1 MNDRMDLP
9 KACAWNWPPTALFFG
24 LRRSAAPPVGG
35 SEDPR
40 TQRTALVPA
49 RRCSG
54 GSLSLLALIAL
65 ATLALAAP
73 AALPGQDEAAAEA
86 EGRDGSAP
94 ETVFYETAT
103 VRARALDGATAS
115 VQVVEAR
122 DLEGLAVRD
131 AAEALRLVPGAW
143 VLGNDSSAAL
153 AGVSLRGGDANFSL
167 VLIDGVPM
175 ADSTDQYGGAFPLG
189 SVGAAEIERL
199 EVVRGPLSSFYG
211 SSSLAGAVQLITAAP
226 RDEAPFLGWSAH
238 AGDHDHL
245 SGRLSWGRA
254 GESSHGSINAAVRE
268 ERGRVGEDALEQQT
282 LSARW
287 GRNLGE
293 ASALRL
299 SGRFS
304 DWRADDY
311 PDGSGGPIFGSGDLR
326 ESDHGDL
333 GLAATVDLGAG
344 KAWRHTLRSTLYE
357 HALDRDSPPI
367 VPVVPP
373 ISESTDFNDLR
384 VAWTGAFAP
393 AGGAP
398 YEIGLGVE
406 GLAEEGRNRSLLLL
420 PPYFGGPLA
429 GDYLIERE
437 RAGAF
442 AEWRWGRGGF
452 VAEIGARADF
462 FEGEGEEFSPRVGLR
477 YAPGGASWSVRASAG
492 EAFKLPSLYA
502 LATPRAIGGNPD
514 LQAET
519 SAGADLGVE
528 FRARVGA
535 ERGGSLRGGVTL
547 FSNRFENLIDF
558 DFDTFQIVNRSK
570 VDAEGL
576 EAFLVWNPSARVEV
590 DVRATSQDTE
600 DLATGRPLRR
610 RPDLYGGI
618 GVRVDVS
625 ESVRLGFEARHT
637 GSYLDEQIP
646 APFRTSVAGR
656 DLVGLSLAWQAAER
670 WRVSLRADNAF
681 DESYETQVG
690 FPGPERSVRIGVR
703 YGQ

>member
-1 MNDRMDLP
+1 MMP
-9 KACAWNWPPTALFFG
+9 
-24 LRRSAAPPVGG
+24 
-35 SEDPR
+35 
-40 TQRTALVPA
+40 
-49 RRCSG
+49 
-54 GSLSLLALIAL
+54 
-65 ATLALAAP
+65 AAP
-73 AALPGQDEAAAEA
+73 ALVAQDEAADAA
-86 EGRDGSAP
+86 GAGDQDGSAP

-103 VRARALDGATAS
+103 VRARALEGATAS
-115 VQVVEAR
+115 VQVVDADELR
-122 DLEGLAVRD
+122 HLAVRD

-143 VLGNDSSAAL
+143 VLGNDSSASL

-189 SVGAAEIERL
+189 SVGGAEIERL

-226 RDEAPFLGWSAH
+226 RDEAPFLGWSAQ
-238 AGDHDHL
+238 AGGHDHL
-245 SGRLSWGRA
+245 SSRLSWGRA

-268 ERGRVGEDALEQQT
+268 EQGRVGEDALEQQT

-293 ASALRL
+293 ASALTL

-304 DWRADDY
+304 DWQADDY
-311 PDGSGGPIFGSGDLR
+311 SDGSGGPVFGSGDLR
-326 ESDHGDL
+326 ESDHSDV

-344 KAWRHTLRSTLYE
+344 EAWSHTLRSTFYE
-357 HALDRDSPPI
+357 HTLDRTSPPI
-367 VPVVPP
+367 VPLVPP
-373 ISESTDFNDLR
+373 ITESTEFNDLR
-384 VAWTGAFAP
+384 VAWTAAFAP

-398 YEIGLGVE
+398 YDVSLGVE
-406 GLAEEGRNRSLLLL
+406 GLSEEGRNQSLLLL

-437 RAGAF
+437 RVGAF
-442 AEWRWGRGGF
+442 AEWRWSRGGF
-452 VAEIGARADF
+452 VAELGARADF
-462 FEGEGEEFSPRVGLR
+462 FDGEGEEVSPRVGLR
-477 YAPGGASWSVRASAG
+477 YTPEGAAWSVRASAG

-502 LATPRAIGGNPD
+502 LATPRAIGGNPN
-514 LQAET
+514 LEPET
-519 SAGADLGVE
+519 SAGVDVGIE
-528 FRARVGA
+528 FRASDVSV
-535 ERGGSLRGGVTL
+535 RGGLTL

-570 VDAEGL
+570 VDAEGV
-576 EAFLVWNPSARVEV
+576 EAFLVWNPSARVGV
-590 DVRATSQDTE
+590 DVRLTSQDTE
-600 DLATGRPLRR
+600 DLATGRKLRR
-610 RPDLYGGI
+610 RPDLYGGV
-618 GVRVDVS
+618 GLRVDLS
-625 ESVRLGFEARHT
+625 ESIRLGLEARHT

-670 WRVSLRADNAF
+670 WRISLRADNAF

-703 YGQ
+703 YGH

>member
-1 MNDRMDLP
+1 ML
-9 KACAWNWPPTALFFG
+9 
-24 LRRSAAPPVGG
+24 
-35 SEDPR
+35 
-40 TQRTALVPA
+40 
-49 RRCSG
+49 
-54 GSLSLLALIAL
+54 
-65 ATLALAAP
+65 AP
-73 AALPGQDEAAAEA
+73 AALSAQDDAAAPP
-86 EGRDGSAP
+86 EGADQDSAAA

-103 VRARALDGATAS
+103 VRARSLEGATAS
-115 VQVVEAR
+115 VQVVEAD
-122 DLEGLAVRD
+122 DLEHLAARD
-131 AAEALRLVPGAW
+131 AADALRLVPGAW
-143 VLGNDSSAAL
+143 VLGNDASAAL

-245 SGRLSWGRA
+245 SSRLSWGRA

-282 LSARW
+282 LGARW

-299 SGRFS
+299 SARFS
-304 DWRADDY
+304 DWQADDY
-311 PDGSGGPIFGSGDLR
+311 PDGSGGPVFGSGDLR
-326 ESDHGDL
+326 ESDHRDL

-344 KAWRHTLRSTLYE
+344 DAWRHTLRSTFYE
-357 HALDRDSPPI
+357 HALDRTSPPI

-373 ISESTDFNDLR
+373 INESTEFDDLR

-398 YEIGLGVE
+398 YDISLGVE

-442 AEWRWGRGGF
+442 AEWRWNRGGF
-452 VAEIGARADF
+452 VAELGARADF
-462 FEGEGEEFSPRVGLR
+462 FEGEGEEVSPRVGLR
-477 YAPGGASWSVRASAG
+477 YTPEGGAWSVRASAG

-502 LATPRAIGGNPD
+502 LATPRAIGGNPN

-528 FRARVGA
+528 FRAAGGSA
-535 ERGGSLRGGVTL
+535 RGGLTL

-576 EAFLVWNPSARVEV
+576 EAFLVWNPSARVGV
-590 DVRATSQDTE
+590 DVRLTSQDTE
-600 DLATGRPLRR
+600 DLATGRTLRR
-610 RPDLYGGI
+610 RPDLYGGM
-618 GVRVDVS
+618 GLRVDLS
-625 ESVRLGFEARHT
+625 ESLRLGVEARHA
-637 GSYLDEQIP
+637 GGYLDEQIP
-646 APFRTSVAGR
+646 APFRTSVAAR
-656 DLVGLSLAWQAAER
+656 DLVGLSLAWQAADR
-670 WRVSLRADNAF
+670 WRISLRADNAF

-690 FPGPERSVRIGVR
+690 FPGPGRSVRIGIR

>member
-1 MNDRMDLP
+1 MIQTGWP
-9 KACAWNWPPTALFFG
+9 KAF
-24 LRRSAAPPVGG
+24 
-35 SEDPR
+35 R
-40 TQRTALVPA
+40 TITLAALVVQA
-49 RRCSG
+49 AS
-54 GSLSLLALIAL
+54 ALVA
-65 ATLALAAP
+65 
-73 AALPGQDEAAAEA
+73 QDEGAEPAEA
-86 EGRDGSAP
+86 GDQDGSAP
-94 ETVFYETAT
+94 EAVFYETAT
-103 VRARALDGATAS
+103 VRARALDAATAS
-115 VQVVEAR
+115 VQVIEADELR
-122 DLEGLAVRD
+122 HLAVRD
-131 AAEALRLVPGAW
+131 AAEALRQVPGAW

-245 SGRLSWGRA
+245 SSRLSWGRA

-268 ERGRVGEDALEQQT
+268 EQGRVGEDALEQQT

-304 DWRADDY
+304 DWKTDDY
-311 PDGSGGPIFGSGDLR
+311 SDGSGGPVFGSGELR

-333 GLAATVDLGAG
+333 GLAATVDFGAG
-344 KAWRHTLRSTLYE
+344 EAWSHTLRSTFYE
-357 HALDRDSPPI
+357 HTLDRISPPI
-367 VPVVPP
+367 IPLVPP
-373 ISESTDFNDLR
+373 ITESTEFNDLR

-393 AGGAP
+393 AGGAS
-398 YEIGLGVE
+398 YDVSLGVE
-406 GLAEEGRNRSLLLL
+406 GLVEEGRNQSLLLL

-442 AEWRWGRGGF
+442 AEWRWSRGGF
-452 VAEIGARADF
+452 VAELGARADF
-462 FEGEGEEFSPRVGLR
+462 FEGEGEEVSPRLGLR
-477 YAPGGASWSVRASAG
+477 YTPEGGAWSVRASAG

-514 LQAET
+514 LEAET
-519 SAGADLGVE
+519 SAGADVGIE
-528 FRARVGA
+528 FRASDASV
-535 ERGGSLRGGVTL
+535 RGGLTL

-570 VDAEGL
+570 VDAEGV
-576 EAFLVWNPSARVEV
+576 EAFLVWNPSARVGV
-590 DVRATSQDTE
+590 DIRLTSQDTE
-600 DLATGRPLRR
+600 DLATGRTLRR

-618 GVRVDVS
+618 GLRVDLS
-625 ESVRLGFEARHT
+625 ESIRVGLDARHT

-656 DLVGLSLAWQAAER
+656 DLVGLSLAWQAADR
-670 WRVSLRADNAF
+670 WRISLRADNAF
-681 DESYETQVG
+681 DEAYETQVG
-690 FPGPERSVRIGVR
+690 FPGPERSVRIGIR

>member
-1 MNDRMDLP
+1 MMTRSCSSSAPGGPNP
-9 KACAWNWPPTALFFG
+9 
-24 LRRSAAPPVGG
+24 RRAIAAA
-35 SEDPR
+35 
-40 TQRTALVPA
+40 ALV
-49 RRCSG
+49 S
-54 GSLSLLALIAL
+54 
-65 ATLALAAP
+65 LAAP
-73 AALPGQDEAAAEA
+73 ALVAQDEVADRADA
-86 EGRDGSAP
+86 GDRNGSAP
-94 ETVFYETAT
+94 ESVFYETAT
-103 VRARALDGATAS
+103 VRARALEAATAS
-115 VQVVEAR
+115 VQVIEADELR
-122 DLEGLAVRD
+122 HLAVRD

-245 SGRLSWGRA
+245 SSRLSWGRA

-268 ERGRVGEDALEQQT
+268 EQGRIAEDALEQQT

-287 GRNLGE
+287 GRSLGD

-304 DWRADDY
+304 DWQADDY
-311 PDGSGGPIFGSGDLR
+311 PDGSGGPVLGSGELR
-326 ESDHGDL
+326 ESDHSDL
-333 GLAATVDLGAG
+333 GLAATVDFGTG
-344 KAWRHTLRSTLYE
+344 EAWSHTLRSTFYE
-357 HALDRDSPPI
+357 HTLDRTSPPI

-373 ISESTDFNDLR
+373 ITESTEFNDLR

-393 AGGAP
+393 GGGAP
-398 YEIGLGVE
+398 YDVSLGVE
-406 GLAEEGRNRSLLLL
+406 GLAEEGRNESLLLL

-442 AEWRWGRGGF
+442 AEWRWSRGGF
-452 VAEIGARADF
+452 VAELGARADF
-462 FEGEGEEFSPRVGLR
+462 FEGEGEEVSPRVGLR
-477 YAPGGASWSVRASAG
+477 YTPERGAWSVRVSAG

-502 LATPRAIGGNPD
+502 LATPRAIGGNPN

-519 SAGADLGVE
+519 SAGMDVGVE
-528 FRARVGA
+528 FRAPGGSA
-535 ERGGSLRGGVTL
+535 RGGLTL

-570 VDAEGL
+570 VDAEGV
-576 EAFLVWNPSARVEV
+576 EAFLVWNPSARVGI
-590 DVRATSQDTE
+590 DVRLTSQDTE
-600 DLATGRPLRR
+600 DLATGRTLRR

-618 GVRVDVS
+618 GLRVDLS
-625 ESVRLGFEARHT
+625 ESVRLGLEARHT

-656 DLVGLSLAWQAAER
+656 DLVGLSLAWQAADR
-670 WRVSLRADNAF
+670 WRIGLRADNAF

-690 FPGPERSVRIGVR
+690 FPGPERSVRIGIR
-703 YGQ
+703 YGH

>member
-1 MNDRMDLP
+1 ML
-9 KACAWNWPPTALFFG
+9 
-24 LRRSAAPPVGG
+24 APPV
-35 SEDPR
+35 
-40 TQRTALVPA
+40 LPA
-49 RRCSG
+49 
-54 GSLSLLALIAL
+54 
-65 ATLALAAP
+65 
-73 AALPGQDEAAAEA
+73 QDEAAPP
-86 EGRDGSAP
+86 EGADQGSAAA

-103 VRARALDGATAS
+103 VRARALEGATAS
-115 VQVVEAR
+115 VQVVDAE
-122 DLEGLAVRD
+122 DLEHLAVRD
-131 AAEALRLVPGAW
+131 AADALRLVPGAW
-143 VLGNDSSAAL
+143 VLGNDASAAL
-153 AGVSLRGGDANFSL
+153 AGISLRGGDANFSL

-254 GESSHGSINAAVRE
+254 GESAHGSINAAVRE
-268 ERGRVGEDALEQQT
+268 EQGRIGEDALEQQT
-282 LSARW
+282 LGARW
-287 GRNLGE
+287 GRTLGE

-299 SGRFS
+299 TGRFS
-304 DWRADDY
+304 DWQADDY
-311 PDGSGGPIFGSGDLR
+311 PDGSGGPVFGSGELR
-326 ESDHGDL
+326 ESDHRDL
-333 GLAATVDLGAG
+333 GLAATVDFGAG
-344 KAWRHTLRSTLYE
+344 EAWRHTLRSTFYE
-357 HALDRDSPPI
+357 HTLDRTSPPI

-373 ISESTDFNDLR
+373 IDESTEFDDLR

-398 YEIGLGVE
+398 YDVSLGVE

-442 AEWRWGRGGF
+442 AEWRWNRGGF
-452 VAEIGARADF
+452 VAELGARADF
-462 FEGEGEEFSPRVGLR
+462 FEGEGEEVSPRVGLR
-477 YAPGGASWSVRASAG
+477 YSPDGGAWSLRASAG

-502 LATPRAIGGNPD
+502 LATPRAIGGNPN
-514 LQAET
+514 LEAET

-528 FRARVGA
+528 FRARAGS
-535 ERGGSLRGGVTL
+535 ERGGSVRGGLTL

-570 VDAEGL
+570 VDAEGV
-576 EAFLVWNPSARVEV
+576 EAFLVWNPSARIGV
-590 DVRATSQDTE
+590 DVRLTSQDTE
-600 DLATGRPLRR
+600 DLATGRTLRR
-610 RPDLYGGI
+610 RPDLYGGV
-618 GVRVDVS
+618 GLRVDLS
-625 ESVRLGFEARHT
+625 ESVRLGVEARHA
-637 GSYLDEQIP
+637 GDYLDEQIP
-646 APFRTSVAGR
+646 APFRTSVAAR
-656 DLVGLSLAWQAAER
+656 DLVGLSLAWQAADR
-670 WRVSLRADNAF
+670 WRISLRADNAF

-690 FPGPERSVRIGVR
+690 FPGPERSLRIGIR

>member
-1 MNDRMDLP
+1 MIQTSWS
-9 KACAWNWPPTALFFG
+9 KACRAIAV
-24 LRRSAAPPVGG
+24 A
-35 SEDPR
+35 
-40 TQRTALVPA
+40 ALVMP
-49 RRCSG
+49 
-54 GSLSLLALIAL
+54 
-65 ATLALAAP
+65 AAP
-73 AALPGQDEAAAEA
+73 ALVAQDEAADAA
-86 EGRDGSAP
+86 DAGDQDGSAP

-103 VRARALDGATAS
+103 VRARALEGATAS
-115 VQVVEAR
+115 VQVVDADELR
-122 DLEGLAVRD
+122 HLAIRD

-245 SGRLSWGRA
+245 SSRLSWGRA

-268 ERGRVGEDALEQQT
+268 EQGRVGEDALEQQT

-304 DWRADDY
+304 DWQADDY
-311 PDGSGGPIFGSGDLR
+311 SDGSGGPVFGSGDLR
-326 ESDHGDL
+326 ESDHSDL

-344 KAWRHTLRSTLYE
+344 EAWSHTLRSTFYE
-357 HALDRDSPPI
+357 HTLDRTSPPI
-367 VPVVPP
+367 VPLVPP
-373 ISESTDFNDLR
+373 ITESTEFNDLR

-398 YEIGLGVE
+398 YDVSLGVE
-406 GLAEEGRNRSLLLL
+406 GLSEEGRNQSLLLL

-437 RAGAF
+437 RVGAF
-442 AEWRWGRGGF
+442 AEWRWSRGGF
-452 VAEIGARADF
+452 VAELGARADF
-462 FEGEGEEFSPRVGLR
+462 FEGEGEEVSPRLGFR
-477 YAPGGASWSVRASAG
+477 YTPEGGTWSVRASAG

-502 LATPRAIGGNPD
+502 LATPRAIGGNPN

-528 FRARVGA
+528 FRASDASV
-535 ERGGSLRGGVTL
+535 RGGLTL

-570 VDAEGL
+570 VDAEGV
-576 EAFLVWNPSARVEV
+576 EAFLVWNPSARVGV
-590 DVRATSQDTE
+590 DVRLTSQDTE
-600 DLATGRPLRR
+600 DLATGRTLRR
-610 RPDLYGGI
+610 RPDLYGGV
-618 GVRVDVS
+618 GLRVHLS
-625 ESVRLGFEARHT
+625 ESVRLGLEARHT

-656 DLVGLSLAWQAAER
+656 DLVGLSFAWQAADR
-670 WRVSLRADNAF
+670 WRISLRADNAF

-690 FPGPERSVRIGVR
+690 FPGPERSVRIGIR

>member
-1 MNDRMDLP
+1 MI
-9 KACAWNWPPTALFFG
+9 A
-24 LRRSAAPPVGG
+24 
-35 SEDPR
+35 R
-40 TQRTALVPA
+40 T
-49 RRCSG
+49 CS
-54 GSLSLLALIAL
+54 SSVLHAIAL
-65 ATLALAAP
+65 AALVTLAPSVLVALDEDADP
-73 AALPGQDEAAAEA
+73 ADGGDQ
-86 EGRDGSAP
+86 DGSAP

-103 VRARALDGATAS
+103 VRARALEGATAS
-115 VQVVEAR
+115 VQVVDR
-122 DLEGLAVRD
+122 DDLQHLAVRD

-153 AGVSLRGGDANFSL
+153 SGISLRGGDANFSL

-245 SGRLSWGRA
+245 SSRLSWGRA

-268 ERGRVGEDALEQQT
+268 EQGRVGEDALEQQT

-287 GRNLGE
+287 GRKLGE

-304 DWRADDY
+304 DWQADDY
-311 PDGSGGPIFGSGDLR
+311 SDGSGGPVFGSGDLR

-344 KAWRHTLRSTLYE
+344 EAWRHTLRSTFYE
-357 HALDRDSPPI
+357 HTLDRTSPPI
-367 VPVVPP
+367 VPLVPP
-373 ISESTDFNDLR
+373 ITESTEFDDLR

-398 YEIGLGVE
+398 YDISLGVE
-406 GLAEEGRNRSLLLL
+406 GLAEEGRNQSLLLL

-442 AEWRWGRGGF
+442 AEWRWNRGGF
-452 VAEIGARADF
+452 VAELGARADF
-462 FEGEGEEFSPRVGLR
+462 FEGEGEEVSPRLGLR
-477 YAPGGASWSVRASAG
+477 YTPEGGAWSVRGSAG

-502 LATPRAIGGNPD
+502 LATPRAIGGNPN

-528 FRARVGA
+528 FRAAGGSA
-535 ERGGSLRGGVTL
+535 RGGLTL

-570 VDAEGL
+570 VDAQGV
-576 EAFLVWNPSARVEV
+576 EAFLVWNPSARVGV
-590 DVRATSQDTE
+590 DVRLTSQDTE
-600 DLATGRPLRR
+600 DLATGRTLRR
-610 RPDLYGGI
+610 RPDLYGGV
-618 GVRVDVS
+618 GLRVDLS
-625 ESVRLGFEARHT
+625 ESVRLGLEARHT

-670 WRVSLRADNAF
+670 WRISLRADNAF

-690 FPGPERSVRIGVR
+690 FPGPERSVRIGIR

>member
-1 MNDRMDLP
+1 MTRTGWS
-9 KACAWNWPPTALFFG
+9 KASCALTL
-24 LRRSAAPPVGG
+24 V
-35 SEDPR
+35 
-40 TQRTALVPA
+40 ALVV
-49 RRCSG
+49 
-54 GSLSLLALIAL
+54 LAPSAL
-65 ATLALAAP
+65 VA
-73 AALPGQDEAAAEA
+73 QDEGADPPDA
-86 EGRDGSAP
+86 GDQDGSAP
-94 ETVFYETAT
+94 EAVFYETAT
-103 VRARALDGATAS
+103 VRTRALEGATAS
-115 VQVVEAR
+115 VQVIEA
-122 DLEGLAVRD
+122 DELQHLAVRD
-131 AAEALRLVPGAW
+131 AAEALRQVPGAW

-226 RDEAPFLGWSAH
+226 RAEAPFLGWSAH

-245 SGRLSWGRA
+245 SSRLSWGRA
-254 GESSHGSINAAVRE
+254 GESSHGSINAAARE
-268 ERGRVGEDALEQQT
+268 EQGRVGEDALEQQT
-282 LSARW
+282 FSARW

-304 DWRADDY
+304 DWQADDY
-311 PDGSGGPIFGSGDLR
+311 PDGSGGPVFGSGELR
-326 ESDHGDL
+326 ESDHSDL
-333 GLAATVDLGAG
+333 GLAATVDLDAG
-344 KAWRHTLRSTLYE
+344 EAWSHTLRSTFYE
-357 HALDRDSPPI
+357 HTLDRISPPI
-367 VPVVPP
+367 IPLVPP
-373 ISESTDFNDLR
+373 ITESTEFNDLR

-398 YEIGLGVE
+398 YDVSLGVE
-406 GLAEEGRNRSLLLL
+406 GLSEEGRNRSLLLL

-442 AEWRWGRGGF
+442 AEWRWSRGGF
-452 VAEIGARADF
+452 VAELGARADF
-462 FEGEGEEFSPRVGLR
+462 FEGEGEEVSPRVGFR
-477 YAPGGASWSVRASAG
+477 YAPERGAWSVRASAG

-502 LATPRAIGGNPD
+502 LATPRAIGGNPN
-514 LQAET
+514 LEAET

-528 FRARVGA
+528 FRASDASV
-535 ERGGSLRGGVTL
+535 RGGLTL

-570 VDAEGL
+570 VNAEGV
-576 EAFLVWNPSARVEV
+576 EAFLVWNPSARVGV
-590 DVRATSQDTE
+590 DIRLTSQDTE
-600 DLATGRPLRR
+600 DRATGRPLRR
-610 RPDLYGGI
+610 RPDLYGGV
-618 GVRVDVS
+618 GLRVDLS
-625 ESVRLGFEARHT
+625 ESVRLGLEARHT

-656 DLVGLSLAWQAAER
+656 DLVGLSLAWQAADR
-670 WRVSLRADNAF
+670 WRISLRADNAF

-690 FPGPERSVRIGVR
+690 FPGPERSVRIGIR

>member
-1 MNDRMDLP
+1 MI
-9 KACAWNWPPTALFFG
+9 A
-24 LRRSAAPPVGG
+24 
-35 SEDPR
+35 R
-40 TQRTALVPA
+40 T
-49 RRCSG
+49 CS
-54 GSLSLLALIAL
+54 SSVLHAIAL
-65 ATLALAAP
+65 AALVTLAPSVLVALDEDADP
-73 AALPGQDEAAAEA
+73 ADGGDQ
-86 EGRDGSAP
+86 DGSAR

-103 VRARALDGATAS
+103 VRARALEGATAS
-115 VQVVEAR
+115 VQVVDR
-122 DLEGLAVRD
+122 DDLQHLAVRD

-153 AGVSLRGGDANFSL
+153 SGISLRGGDANFSL

-245 SGRLSWGRA
+245 SSRLSWGRA

-268 ERGRVGEDALEQQT
+268 EQGRVGEDALEQQT

-304 DWRADDY
+304 DWQADDY
-311 PDGSGGPIFGSGDLR
+311 SDGSGGPVFGSGDLR

-344 KAWRHTLRSTLYE
+344 EAWRHTLRSTFYE
-357 HALDRDSPPI
+357 HTLDRTSPPI

-373 ISESTDFNDLR
+373 ITESTEFDDLR

-398 YEIGLGVE
+398 YDISLGVE
-406 GLAEEGRNRSLLLL
+406 GLAEEGRNQSLLLL

-442 AEWRWGRGGF
+442 AEWRWNRGGF
-452 VAEIGARADF
+452 VAELGARADF
-462 FEGEGEEFSPRVGLR
+462 FEGEGEEVSPRLGLR
-477 YAPGGASWSVRASAG
+477 YTPEGGAWSVRGSAG

-502 LATPRAIGGNPD
+502 LATPRAIGGNPN
-514 LQAET
+514 LRAET

-528 FRARVGA
+528 FRAA
-535 ERGGSLRGGVTL
+535 GGSARGGVTL

-570 VDAEGL
+570 VDAQGV
-576 EAFLVWNPSARVEV
+576 EAFLVWNPSARVGV
-590 DVRATSQDTE
+590 DVRLTSQDTE
-600 DLATGRPLRR
+600 DLATGRTLRR
-610 RPDLYGGI
+610 RPDLYGGV
-618 GVRVDVS
+618 GLRVDLS
-625 ESVRLGFEARHT
+625 ESVRLGLEARHT

-670 WRVSLRADNAF
+670 WRISLRADNAF

-690 FPGPERSVRIGVR
+690 FPGPERSVRIGIR

>member
-1 MNDRMDLP
+1 M
-9 KACAWNWPPTALFFG
+9 
-24 LRRSAAPPVGG
+24 S
-35 SEDPR
+35 
-40 TQRTALVPA
+40 PA
-49 RRCSG
+49 
-54 GSLSLLALIAL
+54 IAL
-65 ATLALAAP
+65 ATLAMLAPPVLP
-73 AALPGQDEAAAEA
+73 AQDEAAAPP
-86 EGRDGSAP
+86 EGADQGSAAA

-103 VRARALDGATAS
+103 VRARALEGATAS
-115 VQVVEAR
+115 VQVVDAE
-122 DLEGLAVRD
+122 DLEHLAVRD

-143 VLGNDSSAAL
+143 VLGNDASAAL

-268 ERGRVGEDALEQQT
+268 EQGRVGEDALEQGT
-282 LSARW
+282 LGARW
-287 GRNLGE
+287 GRSLGE
-293 ASALRL
+293 ASAFRL
-299 SGRFS
+299 SARFS

-311 PDGSGGPIFGSGDLR
+311 PDGSGGPVFGSGELR
-326 ESDHGDL
+326 ESDHRDL
-333 GLAATVDLGAG
+333 GLAATVDFGAG
-344 KAWRHTLRSTLYE
+344 DAWRHTLRSTFYE
-357 HALDRDSPPI
+357 HALDRTSPPI

-373 ISESTDFNDLR
+373 IDESTEFDDLR

-398 YEIGLGVE
+398 YDVSLGVE

-442 AEWRWGRGGF
+442 AEWRWNRGGF
-452 VAEIGARADF
+452 VAELGARADF
-462 FEGEGEEFSPRVGLR
+462 FEGEGEEVSPRVGLR
-477 YAPGGASWSVRASAG
+477 YSPDGGAWSVRASAG

-502 LATPRAIGGNPD
+502 LATPRAIGGNPN
-514 LQAET
+514 LEAET

-528 FRARVGA
+528 FRAAGGA
-535 ERGGSLRGGVTL
+535 ARGGLTL

-570 VDAEGL
+570 VDAEGV
-576 EAFLVWNPSARVEV
+576 EAFLVWNPSARVGV
-590 DVRATSQDTE
+590 DVRLTSQDTE
-600 DLATGRPLRR
+600 DLETGRTLRR

-618 GVRVDVS
+618 GLRVDLS
-625 ESVRLGFEARHT
+625 ESVRLGVEARHA
-637 GSYLDEQIP
+637 GDYLDEQIP
-646 APFRTSVAGR
+646 ARFRTSVAAR
-656 DLVGLSLAWQAAER
+656 DLVGLSLAWQAADR
-670 WRVSLRADNAF
+670 WRISLRADNAF

-690 FPGPERSVRIGVR
+690 FPGPERSLRIGIR

>member
-1 MNDRMDLP
+1 ML
-9 KACAWNWPPTALFFG
+9 
-24 LRRSAAPPVGG
+24 APPV
-35 SEDPR
+35 
-40 TQRTALVPA
+40 LPA
-49 RRCSG
+49 
-54 GSLSLLALIAL
+54 
-65 ATLALAAP
+65 
-73 AALPGQDEAAAEA
+73 QDEAAASP
-86 EGRDGSAP
+86 EGADQGGAAT

-103 VRARALDGATAS
+103 VRARALDLATAS
-115 VQVVEAR
+115 VQVVEAD
-122 DLEGLAVRD
+122 DLEHLAARD
-131 AAEALRLVPGAW
+131 AADVLRLVPGAW

-153 AGVSLRGGDANFSL
+153 AGISLRGGDANFSL
-167 VLIDGVPM
+167 VLIDGVQM

-245 SGRLSWGRA
+245 SSRLSWGRA

-268 ERGRVGEDALEQQT
+268 EQGRVGEDALEHGT
-282 LSARW
+282 LGARW
-287 GRNLGE
+287 GRSLGE
-293 ASALRL
+293 ASAFRL
-299 SGRFS
+299 SARFS

-311 PDGSGGPIFGSGDLR
+311 PDGSGGPVFGSGELR
-326 ESDHGDL
+326 ESDHRDL

-344 KAWRHTLRSTLYE
+344 DAWRHTLRSTFYE
-357 HALDRDSPPI
+357 HALDRTSPPI
-367 VPVVPP
+367 VPMVPP
-373 ISESTDFNDLR
+373 ITESTDFDDLR

-398 YEIGLGVE
+398 YDISLGVE

-442 AEWRWGRGGF
+442 AEWRWNRGGF
-452 VAEIGARADF
+452 VAELGARADF
-462 FEGEGEEFSPRVGLR
+462 FEGEGEEVSPRVGLR
-477 YAPGGASWSVRASAG
+477 YTPDGGAWSVRASAG

-502 LATPRAIGGNPD
+502 LATPRAIGGNPN
-514 LQAET
+514 LEAET

-528 FRARVGA
+528 FRAAGGSA
-535 ERGGSLRGGVTL
+535 RGGLTL

-576 EAFLVWNPSARVEV
+576 EAFLVWNPSARVGV
-590 DVRATSQDTE
+590 DIRLTSQDTE
-600 DLATGRPLRR
+600 DLATGRTLRR

-618 GVRVDVS
+618 GLRVDLS
-625 ESVRLGFEARHT
+625 ESVRLGVEARHA
-637 GSYLDEQIP
+637 GDYLDEQIP
-646 APFRTSVAGR
+646 APFRTSVAAR

-670 WRVSLRADNAF
+670 WRISLRADNAF

-690 FPGPERSVRIGVR
+690 FPGPERSLRIGIR

>member
-1 MNDRMDLP
+1 ML
-9 KACAWNWPPTALFFG
+9 
-24 LRRSAAPPVGG
+24 AA
-35 SEDPR
+35 S
-40 TQRTALVPA
+40 ALVA
-49 RRCSG
+49 
-54 GSLSLLALIAL
+54 
-65 ATLALAAP
+65 
-73 AALPGQDEAAAEA
+73 QDEGADPADA
-86 EGRDGSAP
+86 GDQDGSAP

-103 VRARALDGATAS
+103 VRARALEGATAS
-115 VQVVEAR
+115 VQVIEA
-122 DLEGLAVRD
+122 DELQHLAVRD

-143 VLGNDSSAAL
+143 VLGNDSSASL

-189 SVGAAEIERL
+189 SVGGAEIERL

-226 RDEAPFLGWSAH
+226 RDEAPFLGWSAQ

-245 SGRLSWGRA
+245 SSRLSWGRA

-268 ERGRVGEDALEQQT
+268 EQGRIGEDALEQQT
-282 LSARW
+282 FSARW

-293 ASALRL
+293 ASALSL

-304 DWRADDY
+304 DWQADDY
-311 PDGSGGPIFGSGDLR
+311 SDGSGGPVFGSGDLR
-326 ESDHGDL
+326 ESDHSDL
-333 GLAATVDLGAG
+333 GLAATVDFDAG
-344 KAWRHTLRSTLYE
+344 EAWSHTLRSTFYE
-357 HALDRDSPPI
+357 HTLDRTSPPI

-373 ISESTDFNDLR
+373 ITESTEFNDLR

-398 YEIGLGVE
+398 YDVSLGVE
-406 GLAEEGRNRSLLLL
+406 GLAEEGRNQSLLLL

-437 RAGAF
+437 RVGAF
-442 AEWRWGRGGF
+442 AEWRWSRGGL
-452 VAEIGARADF
+452 VAELGARADF
-462 FEGEGEEFSPRVGLR
+462 FDGEGEEVSPRVGLR
-477 YAPGGASWSVRASAG
+477 YTPEGAAWSVRASAG

-502 LATPRAIGGNPD
+502 LATPRAIGGNPN
-514 LQAET
+514 LEAET

-528 FRARVGA
+528 FRASDASV
-535 ERGGSLRGGVTL
+535 RGGITL

-570 VDAEGL
+570 VDAEGV
-576 EAFLVWNPSARVEV
+576 EAFLVWNPSARVGV
-590 DVRATSQDTE
+590 DVRLTSQGTE
-600 DLATGRPLRR
+600 DLATGRKLRR
-610 RPDLYGGI
+610 RPDLYGGV
-618 GVRVDVS
+618 GLRVDLS
-625 ESVRLGFEARHT
+625 ESVRLGLEARHT

-646 APFRTSVAGR
+646 APFRTSVAGW

-670 WRVSLRADNAF
+670 WRISVRADNAF

-690 FPGPERSVRIGVR
+690 FPGPERSVRIGIR
-703 YGQ
+703 YGH

>member
-1 MNDRMDLP
+1 ML
-9 KACAWNWPPTALFFG
+9 
-24 LRRSAAPPVGG
+24 
-35 SEDPR
+35 
-40 TQRTALVPA
+40 
-49 RRCSG
+49 
-54 GSLSLLALIAL
+54 
-65 ATLALAAP
+65 AP
-73 AALPGQDEAAAEA
+73 AALSAQDEAAAPPEDA
-86 EGRDGSAP
+86 DRGGAA

-103 VRARALDGATAS
+103 VRARALEGATAS
-115 VQVVEAR
+115 VQVVDAE
-122 DLEGLAVRD
+122 DLEHLAARD
-131 AAEALRLVPGAW
+131 AADALRLVPGAW
-143 VLGNDSSAAL
+143 VLGNDASAAL

-245 SGRLSWGRA
+245 SSRLSWGRA

-268 ERGRVGEDALEQQT
+268 EQGRVGEDALEQQT
-282 LSARW
+282 LGARW
-287 GRNLGE
+287 GRTLGE

-299 SGRFS
+299 TGRFS

-311 PDGSGGPIFGSGDLR
+311 PDGSGGPVFGSGELR
-326 ESDHGDL
+326 ESDHRDL

-344 KAWRHTLRSTLYE
+344 EAWRHTLRSTFYE
-357 HALDRDSPPI
+357 HTLDRTSPPI

-373 ISESTDFNDLR
+373 IDESTEFDDLR

-398 YEIGLGVE
+398 YDISLGVE

-442 AEWRWGRGGF
+442 AEWRWNRGGF
-452 VAEIGARADF
+452 VAELGARADF
-462 FEGEGEEFSPRVGLR
+462 FEGEGEEVSPRVGLR
-477 YAPGGASWSVRASAG
+477 YSPDGGAWSVRASAG

-502 LATPRAIGGNPD
+502 LATPRAIGGNPN
-514 LQAET
+514 LEAET

-528 FRARVGA
+528 FRARAGS
-535 ERGGSLRGGVTL
+535 ERGGSVRGGLTL

-558 DFDTFQIVNRSK
+558 DFDAFQIVNRSK
-570 VDAEGL
+570 VDAEGV
-576 EAFLVWNPSARVEV
+576 EAFVVWNPSARVGL
-590 DVRATSQDTE
+590 DVRVTSQDTE
-600 DLATGRPLRR
+600 DLATGRTLRR

-618 GVRVDVS
+618 GLRVDLS
-625 ESVRLGFEARHT
+625 ESVRLGVEARHA
-637 GSYLDEQIP
+637 GDYLDEQIP
-646 APFRTSVAGR
+646 ARFRTSVAAR

-670 WRVSLRADNAF
+670 WRISLRADNAF

-690 FPGPERSVRIGVR
+690 FPGPERSLRIGIR

>member
-1 MNDRMDLP
+1 MTQTSWS
-9 KACAWNWPPTALFFG
+9 KACGAIAVAALMM
-24 LRRSAAPPVGG
+24 P
-35 SEDPR
+35 
-40 TQRTALVPA
+40 
-49 RRCSG
+49 
-54 GSLSLLALIAL
+54 
-65 ATLALAAP
+65 AAP
-73 AALPGQDEAAAEA
+73 ALVAQDEAADAA
-86 EGRDGSAP
+86 GAGDQDGSAP

-103 VRARALDGATAS
+103 VRARALEGATAS
-115 VQVVEAR
+115 VQVVDADELR
-122 DLEGLAVRD
+122 HLAVRD

-143 VLGNDSSAAL
+143 VLGNDSSASL

-189 SVGAAEIERL
+189 SVGGAEIERL

-226 RDEAPFLGWSAH
+226 RDEAPFLGWSAQ
-238 AGDHDHL
+238 AGGHDHL
-245 SGRLSWGRA
+245 SSRLSWGRA

-268 ERGRVGEDALEQQT
+268 EQGRVGEDALEQQT

-293 ASALRL
+293 ASALTL

-304 DWRADDY
+304 DWQADDY
-311 PDGSGGPIFGSGDLR
+311 SDGSGGPVFGSGDLR
-326 ESDHGDL
+326 ESDHSDV

-344 KAWRHTLRSTLYE
+344 EAWSHTLRSTFYE
-357 HALDRDSPPI
+357 HTLDRTSPPI
-367 VPVVPP
+367 VPLVPP
-373 ISESTDFNDLR
+373 ITESTEFNDLR
-384 VAWTGAFAP
+384 VAWTAAFAP

-398 YEIGLGVE
+398 YDVSLGVE
-406 GLAEEGRNRSLLLL
+406 GLSEEGRNQSLLLL

-437 RAGAF
+437 RVGAF
-442 AEWRWGRGGF
+442 AEWRWSRGGF
-452 VAEIGARADF
+452 VAELGARADF
-462 FEGEGEEFSPRVGLR
+462 FDGEGEEVSPRVGLR
-477 YAPGGASWSVRASAG
+477 YTPEGAAWSVRASAG

-502 LATPRAIGGNPD
+502 LATPRAIGGNPN
-514 LQAET
+514 LEPET
-519 SAGADLGVE
+519 SAGVDVGIE
-528 FRARVGA
+528 FRASDVSV
-535 ERGGSLRGGVTL
+535 RGGLTL

-570 VDAEGL
+570 VDAEGV
-576 EAFLVWNPSARVEV
+576 EAFLVWNPSARVGV
-590 DVRATSQDTE
+590 DVRLTSQDTE
-600 DLATGRPLRR
+600 DLATGRKLRR
-610 RPDLYGGI
+610 RPDLYGGV
-618 GVRVDVS
+618 GLRVDLS
-625 ESVRLGFEARHT
+625 ESIRLGLEARHT

-670 WRVSLRADNAF
+670 WRISLRADNAF

-703 YGQ
+703 YGH

>member
-1 MNDRMDLP
+1 ML
-9 KACAWNWPPTALFFG
+9 
-24 LRRSAAPPVGG
+24 
-35 SEDPR
+35 
-40 TQRTALVPA
+40 
-49 RRCSG
+49 
-54 GSLSLLALIAL
+54 
-65 ATLALAAP
+65 AP
-73 AALPGQDEAAAEA
+73 AALSAQDDAAAPP
-86 EGRDGSAP
+86 EGADQGNAAA

-103 VRARALDGATAS
+103 VRARSLEGATAS
-115 VQVVEAR
+115 VQVVEAD
-122 DLEGLAVRD
+122 DLEHLAARD
-131 AAEALRLVPGAW
+131 AADALRLVPGAW

-153 AGVSLRGGDANFSL
+153 AGISLRGGDANFSL

-245 SGRLSWGRA
+245 SSRLSWGRA
-254 GESSHGSINAAVRE
+254 GESSHGSINAAARE
-268 ERGRVGEDALEQQT
+268 EQGRVGEDALEQQT
-282 LSARW
+282 LGARW

-299 SGRFS
+299 SARFS

-311 PDGSGGPIFGSGDLR
+311 PDGSGGPVFGSGDLR
-326 ESDHGDL
+326 ESDHRDL
-333 GLAATVDLGAG
+333 GLAATVDFGAG
-344 KAWRHTLRSTLYE
+344 DAWRHTLRSTFYE
-357 HALDRDSPPI
+357 HALDRTSPPI
-367 VPVVPP
+367 VPMVPP
-373 ISESTDFNDLR
+373 IDESTEFDDLR

-398 YEIGLGVE
+398 YDIGLGVE

-442 AEWRWGRGGF
+442 AEWRWNRGGF
-452 VAEIGARADF
+452 VAELGARADF
-462 FEGEGEEFSPRVGLR
+462 FEGEGEEVSPRVGLR
-477 YAPGGASWSVRASAG
+477 YTPAGGAWSVRASAG

-502 LATPRAIGGNPD
+502 LATPRAIGGNPN
-514 LQAET
+514 LKAET
-519 SAGADLGVE
+519 SAGVDVGVE
-528 FRARVGA
+528 FRAAGGA
-535 ERGGSLRGGVTL
+535 ARGGLTL

-570 VDAEGL
+570 VDAQGV
-576 EAFLVWNPSARVEV
+576 EAFLVWNPSARVGV
-590 DVRATSQDTE
+590 DVRLTSQDTE
-600 DLATGRPLRR
+600 DLATGRTLRR

-618 GVRVDVS
+618 GLRVDLS
-625 ESVRLGFEARHT
+625 ESLRLGVEARHA
-637 GSYLDEQIP
+637 GAYLDEQIP
-646 APFRTSVAGR
+646 APFRTSVAAR
-656 DLVGLSLAWQAAER
+656 DLVGLSLAWQAADR
-670 WRVSLRADNAF
+670 WRISLRADNAF

-690 FPGPERSVRIGVR
+690 FPGPERSVRIGIR
-703 YGQ
+703 YGK

>member
-1 MNDRMDLP
+1 M
-9 KACAWNWPPTALFFG
+9 KTQTCSS
-24 LRRSAAPPVGG
+24 SAFRA
-35 SEDPR
+35 
-40 TQRTALVPA
+40 
-49 RRCSG
+49 
-54 GSLSLLALIAL
+54 IAL
-65 ATLALAAP
+65 AALVMLAPSFLVA
-73 AALPGQDEAAAEA
+73 QDEAAEPADA
-86 EGRDGSAP
+86 GDPDGSAP
-94 ETVFYETAT
+94 ESVFYETAT
-103 VRARALDGATAS
+103 VRARALEGATAS
-115 VQVVEAR
+115 VQVVDADELR
-122 DLEGLAVRD
+122 HLAVRD
-131 AAEALRLVPGAW
+131 AAEALRQVPGAW

-245 SGRLSWGRA
+245 SSRLSWGRA

-268 ERGRVGEDALEQQT
+268 EQGRVGEDALEQQT

-287 GRNLGE
+287 GRSLGD
-293 ASALRL
+293 ATALRL
-299 SGRFS
+299 TGRFS
-304 DWRADDY
+304 DWQADDY
-311 PDGSGGPIFGSGDLR
+311 PDGSGGPVFGSGDLR

-333 GLAATVDLGAG
+333 GLAATVDFGAG
-344 KAWRHTLRSTLYE
+344 EAWSHTLRSTFYE
-357 HALDRDSPPI
+357 HTLDRTSPPI

-373 ISESTDFNDLR
+373 ITESTEFNDLR

-398 YEIGLGVE
+398 YDLSLGVE
-406 GLAEEGRNRSLLLL
+406 GLSEEGRNQSLLLL

-437 RAGAF
+437 RVGAF
-442 AEWRWGRGGF
+442 AEWRWNRGGF
-452 VAEIGARADF
+452 VAELGARADF
-462 FEGEGEEFSPRVGLR
+462 FEGEGEEVSPRVGLR
-477 YAPGGASWSVRASAG
+477 YTPGGGSWSVRASAG
-492 EAFKLPSLYA
+492 EAFKLPSLYG
-502 LATPRAIGGNPD
+502 LATPRAIGGNPN
-514 LQAET
+514 LQPET
-519 SAGADLGVE
+519 SVGVDLGFE
-528 FRARVGA
+528 ARSATGVA
-535 ERGGSLRGGVTL
+535 RGGITV
-547 FSNRFENLIDF
+547 FSNRFENLVDF

-570 VDAEGL
+570 VDAEGV
-576 EAFLVWNPSARVEV
+576 EAFLVWSPSARVGV
-590 DVRATSQDTE
+590 DVRLTSQNTE
-600 DLATGRPLRR
+600 DLATGRTLRR
-610 RPDLYGGI
+610 RPDLYGGV
-618 GVRVDVS
+618 GLRVDLS
-625 ESVRLGFEARHT
+625 ESVRLGLEARHT

-656 DLVGLSLAWQAAER
+656 DLVGLSLAWQAADR
-670 WRVSLRADNAF
+670 WRISLRADNAF

-703 YGQ
+703 YGH

>member
-1 MNDRMDLP
+1 M
-9 KACAWNWPPTALFFG
+9 KTQACS
-24 LRRSAAPPVGG
+24 SAFRA
-35 SEDPR
+35 
-40 TQRTALVPA
+40 
-49 RRCSG
+49 
-54 GSLSLLALIAL
+54 IAL
-65 ATLALAAP
+65 AALVMPAAP
-73 AALPGQDEAAAEA
+73 ALVAQDEAADAA
-86 EGRDGSAP
+86 GAGDQDGSAP

-103 VRARALDGATAS
+103 VRARALEGATAS
-115 VQVVEAR
+115 VQVVDADELR
-122 DLEGLAVRD
+122 HLAVRD

-143 VLGNDSSAAL
+143 VLGNDSSASL

-189 SVGAAEIERL
+189 SVGGAEIERL

-226 RDEAPFLGWSAH
+226 RDEAPFLGWSAQ
-238 AGDHDHL
+238 AGGHDHL
-245 SGRLSWGRA
+245 SSRLSWGRA

-268 ERGRVGEDALEQQT
+268 EQGRVGEDALEQQT

-293 ASALRL
+293 ASALSL

-304 DWRADDY
+304 DWQADDY
-311 PDGSGGPIFGSGDLR
+311 SDGSGGPVFGSGDLR
-326 ESDHGDL
+326 ESDHSDL

-344 KAWRHTLRSTLYE
+344 EAWSHTLRSTFYE
-357 HALDRDSPPI
+357 HTLDRTSPPI
-367 VPVVPP
+367 VPLVPP
-373 ISESTDFNDLR
+373 ITESTEFNDLR

-398 YEIGLGVE
+398 YDVSLGVE
-406 GLAEEGRNRSLLLL
+406 GLSEEGRNQSLLLL

-437 RAGAF
+437 RVGAF
-442 AEWRWGRGGF
+442 AEWRWSRGGF
-452 VAEIGARADF
+452 VAELGARADF
-462 FEGEGEEFSPRVGLR
+462 FDGEGEEVSPRVGLR
-477 YAPGGASWSVRASAG
+477 YTPEGAAWSVRASAG

-502 LATPRAIGGNPD
+502 LATPRAIGGNPN

-528 FRARVGA
+528 FRASDASV
-535 ERGGSLRGGVTL
+535 RGGLTL

-570 VDAEGL
+570 VDAEGV
-576 EAFLVWNPSARVEV
+576 EAFLVWNPSARVGV
-590 DVRATSQDTE
+590 DVRLTSQDTE
-600 DLATGRPLRR
+600 DLATGRTLRR
-610 RPDLYGGI
+610 RPDLYGGV
-618 GVRVDVS
+618 GLRVHLS
-625 ESVRLGFEARHT
+625 ESVRLGLEARHT

-656 DLVGLSLAWQAAER
+656 DLVGLSFAWQAADR
-670 WRVSLRADNAF
+670 WRISLRADNAF

-690 FPGPERSVRIGVR
+690 FPGPERSVRIGIR

>member
-1 MNDRMDLP
+1 M
-9 KACAWNWPPTALFFG
+9 
-24 LRRSAAPPVGG
+24 
-35 SEDPR
+35 
-40 TQRTALVPA
+40 
-49 RRCSG
+49 
-54 GSLSLLALIAL
+54 
-65 ATLALAAP
+65 
-73 AALPGQDEAAAEA
+73 
-86 EGRDGSAP
+86 
-94 ETVFYETAT
+94 
-103 VRARALDGATAS
+103 RARALEGATAS
-115 VQVVEAR
+115 VQVVEAD
-122 DLEGLAVRD
+122 DLEHLAARD
-131 AAEALRLVPGAW
+131 AADALRLVPGAW
-143 VLGNDSSAAL
+143 VLGNDASAAL
-153 AGVSLRGGDANFSL
+153 AGISLRGGDANFSL

-245 SGRLSWGRA
+245 SSRLSWGRA

-268 ERGRVGEDALEQQT
+268 EQGRVGEDALEHGT
-282 LSARW
+282 LGARW
-287 GRNLGE
+287 GRSLGE
-293 ASALRL
+293 ASAFRL
-299 SGRFS
+299 SARFS

-311 PDGSGGPIFGSGDLR
+311 PDGSGGPVFGSGELR
-326 ESDHGDL
+326 ESDHRDL

-344 KAWRHTLRSTLYE
+344 DAWRHTLRSTFYE
-357 HALDRDSPPI
+357 HALDRTSPPI
-367 VPVVPP
+367 VPMVPP
-373 ISESTDFNDLR
+373 ITESTDFDDLR

-398 YEIGLGVE
+398 YDISLGVE

-442 AEWRWGRGGF
+442 AEWRWNRGGF
-452 VAEIGARADF
+452 VAELGARADF
-462 FEGEGEEFSPRVGLR
+462 FEGEGEEVSPRVGLR
-477 YAPGGASWSVRASAG
+477 YTPEGGAWSVRASAG

-502 LATPRAIGGNPD
+502 LATPRAIGGNPN
-514 LQAET
+514 LEAET

-528 FRARVGA
+528 FRALAGSV
-535 ERGGSLRGGVTL
+535 RGGLTL

-576 EAFLVWNPSARVEV
+576 EAFLVWNPSARVGV
-590 DVRATSQDTE
+590 DIHLTSQDTE
-600 DLATGRPLRR
+600 DLATGRTLRR

-618 GVRVDVS
+618 GLRVDLS
-625 ESVRLGFEARHT
+625 ESVRLGVEARHA
-637 GSYLDEQIP
+637 GDYLDEQIP
-646 APFRTSVAGR
+646 APFRTSVAAR
-656 DLVGLSLAWQAAER
+656 DLVGLSLAWQAADR
-670 WRVSLRADNAF
+670 WRISLRADNAF

-690 FPGPERSVRIGVR
+690 FPGPERSVRIGIR

>member
-1 MNDRMDLP
+1 MTQTCSSN
-9 KACAWNWPPTALFFG
+9 AFG
-24 LRRSAAPPVGG
+24 ATTLA
-35 SEDPR
+35 
-40 TQRTALVPA
+40 ALVM
-49 RRCSG
+49 
-54 GSLSLLALIAL
+54 LAPSAL
-65 ATLALAAP
+65 V
-73 AALPGQDEAAAEA
+73 GQDEGADP
-86 EGRDGSAP
+86 GDGGDRDGSAP
-94 ETVFYETAT
+94 ESVFYETAT
-103 VRARALDGATAS
+103 VRARALEGATAS
-115 VQVVEAR
+115 VQVVDR
-122 DLEGLAVRD
+122 DELQHLAVRD

-153 AGVSLRGGDANFSL
+153 SGISLRGGDANFSL

-245 SGRLSWGRA
+245 SSRLSWGRA

-268 ERGRVGEDALEQQT
+268 EQGRVGEDALEQRT
-282 LSARW
+282 FSARW

-299 SGRFS
+299 SARFS
-304 DWRADDY
+304 DWKADDHS
-311 PDGSGGPIFGSGDLR
+311 DGSGGPVFGSGDLR

-333 GLAATVDLGAG
+333 GLAATVDVGAG
-344 KAWRHTLRSTLYE
+344 EAWRHTLRSTFYE
-357 HALDRDSPPI
+357 HTLDRTSPPI

-373 ISESTDFNDLR
+373 ITESTEFDDLR

-398 YEIGLGVE
+398 YDISLGVE

-442 AEWRWGRGGF
+442 AEWRWSRGGF
-452 VAEIGARADF
+452 VAELGARADF
-462 FEGEGEEFSPRVGLR
+462 FKGEGEEVSPRLGLR
-477 YAPGGASWSVRASAG
+477 YTPEGGAWSVRASAG

-502 LATPRAIGGNPD
+502 LATPRAIGGNPN

-528 FRARVGA
+528 FRAA
-535 ERGGSLRGGVTL
+535 GGSARGGVTL

-558 DFDTFQIVNRSK
+558 DFDSFQIVNRSK
-570 VDAEGL
+570 VDAQGV
-576 EAFLVWNPSARVEV
+576 EAFLVWNPSARVGV
-590 DVRATSQDTE
+590 DVRLTSQDTE
-600 DLATGRPLRR
+600 DLATGRTLRR
-610 RPDLYGGI
+610 RPDLYGGV
-618 GVRVDVS
+618 GLRVDLS
-625 ESVRLGFEARHT
+625 ESVRLGLEARHT

-670 WRVSLRADNAF
+670 WRISLRADNAF

>member
-1 MNDRMDLP
+1 ML
-9 KACAWNWPPTALFFG
+9 
-24 LRRSAAPPVGG
+24 
-35 SEDPR
+35 
-40 TQRTALVPA
+40 
-49 RRCSG
+49 
-54 GSLSLLALIAL
+54 
-65 ATLALAAP
+65 AP
-73 AALPGQDEAAAEA
+73 AALSAQDEAAAPPEDA
-86 EGRDGSAP
+86 DRGGAA

-103 VRARALDGATAS
+103 VRARALDLATAS
-115 VQVVEAR
+115 VQVVEADELR
-122 DLEGLAVRD
+122 HLAVRD
-131 AAEALRLVPGAW
+131 AADALRLVPGAW
-143 VLGNDSSAAL
+143 VLGNDASAAL
-153 AGVSLRGGDANFSL
+153 AGISLRGGDANFSL

-245 SGRLSWGRA
+245 SSRLSWGRA

-268 ERGRVGEDALEQQT
+268 EQGRVGEDALEHGT
-282 LSARW
+282 LGARW
-287 GRNLGE
+287 GRSLGE
-293 ASALRL
+293 ASAFRL
-299 SGRFS
+299 SARFS

-311 PDGSGGPIFGSGDLR
+311 PDGSGGPVFGSGELR
-326 ESDHGDL
+326 ESDHRDL
-333 GLAATVDLGAG
+333 GLAATVDFGAG
-344 KAWRHTLRSTLYE
+344 EAWRHTLRSTFYE
-357 HALDRDSPPI
+357 HALDRTSPPI
-367 VPVVPP
+367 VPMVPP
-373 ISESTDFNDLR
+373 ITESTEFDDLR

-398 YEIGLGVE
+398 YDISLGVE

-442 AEWRWGRGGF
+442 AEWRWNRGGF
-452 VAEIGARADF
+452 VAEFGARADF
-462 FEGEGEEFSPRVGLR
+462 FEGEGEEVSPRVGLR
-477 YAPGGASWSVRASAG
+477 YTPEGGAWSVRASAG

-502 LATPRAIGGNPD
+502 LATPRAIGGNPN
-514 LQAET
+514 LEAET
-519 SAGADLGVE
+519 SAGMDVGVE
-528 FRARVGA
+528 FRARAGS
-535 ERGGSLRGGVTL
+535 ERGGSVRGGLTL

-576 EAFLVWNPSARVEV
+576 EAFLVWNPSARVGL
-590 DVRATSQDTE
+590 DVRLTSQDTE
-600 DLATGRPLRR
+600 DLATGRTLRR

-618 GVRVDVS
+618 GLRVDLS
-625 ESVRLGFEARHT
+625 ESLRLGVEARHA
-637 GSYLDEQIP
+637 GDYLDEQIP
-646 APFRTSVAGR
+646 APFRTSVAAR

-670 WRVSLRADNAF
+670 WRISLRADNAF

-690 FPGPERSVRIGVR
+690 FPGPERSLRIGIR

>member
-1 MNDRMDLP
+1 MITWT
-9 KACAWNWPPTALFFG
+9 CSS
-24 LRRSAAPPVGG
+24 SAFRA
-35 SEDPR
+35 
-40 TQRTALVPA
+40 
-49 RRCSG
+49 
-54 GSLSLLALIAL
+54 IAL
-65 ATLALAAP
+65 AALVTLAPSALVALDEDADP
-73 AALPGQDEAAAEA
+73 ADGGDQD
-86 EGRDGSAP
+86 GPAP
-94 ETVFYETAT
+94 ETVLYETAT
-103 VRARALDGATAS
+103 VRARALEGATAS
-115 VQVVEAR
+115 VQVVDR
-122 DLEGLAVRD
+122 DELQHLAVRD

-153 AGVSLRGGDANFSL
+153 AGISLRGGDANFSL

-211 SSSLAGAVQLITAAP
+211 SSSLAGAVQLITATP

-245 SGRLSWGRA
+245 SSRLSWGRA

-268 ERGRVGEDALEQQT
+268 EQGRVGEDALEQQT
-282 LSARW
+282 FSARW
-287 GRNLGE
+287 GRNLSE

-304 DWRADDY
+304 DWKADDY
-311 PDGSGGPIFGSGDLR
+311 SDGSGGPVFGSGDLR

-344 KAWRHTLRSTLYE
+344 EAWRHTLRSTFYE
-357 HALDRDSPPI
+357 HTLDRTSPPI

-373 ISESTDFNDLR
+373 ITESTEFDDLR

-398 YEIGLGVE
+398 YDISLGVE

-442 AEWRWGRGGF
+442 AEWRWNRGGF
-452 VAEIGARADF
+452 VAELGARADF
-462 FEGEGEEFSPRVGLR
+462 FEGEGEEVSPRLGLR
-477 YAPGGASWSVRASAG
+477 YTPEGGAWSVRASAG

-502 LATPRAIGGNPD
+502 LATPRAIGGNPN

-528 FRARVGA
+528 FRAAGGST
-535 ERGGSLRGGVTL
+535 RGGLTL

-570 VDAEGL
+570 VDAQGV
-576 EAFLVWNPSARVEV
+576 EAFLVWNPSARVGV
-590 DVRATSQDTE
+590 DVRLTSQDTE
-600 DLATGRPLRR
+600 DLATGRTLRR
-610 RPDLYGGI
+610 RPDLYGGV
-618 GVRVDVS
+618 GLRVDLS
-625 ESVRLGFEARHT
+625 ESVRLGLEARHT

-670 WRVSLRADNAF
+670 WRISLRADNAF

-690 FPGPERSVRIGVR
+690 FPGPERSVRIGIR

>member
-1 MNDRMDLP
+1 ML
-9 KACAWNWPPTALFFG
+9 
-24 LRRSAAPPVGG
+24 APPV
-35 SEDPR
+35 
-40 TQRTALVPA
+40 LPA
-49 RRCSG
+49 
-54 GSLSLLALIAL
+54 
-65 ATLALAAP
+65 
-73 AALPGQDEAAAEA
+73 QDEAAAPP
-86 EGRDGSAP
+86 EGADRGGAAA

-103 VRARALDGATAS
+103 VRARALDLATAS
-115 VQVVEAR
+115 VQVVEAEELR
-122 DLEGLAVRD
+122 HLAARD
-131 AAEALRLVPGAW
+131 AADALRLVPGAW
-143 VLGNDSSAAL
+143 VLGNDSSGAL
-153 AGVSLRGGDANFSL
+153 AGASLRGGDANFTL

-268 ERGRVGEDALEQQT
+268 EQGRIGDDALEQQT
-282 LSARW
+282 LGARW
-287 GRNLGE
+287 GRTLGE
-293 ASALRL
+293 VSALRL
-299 SGRFS
+299 TGRFS
-304 DWRADDY
+304 DWQADDY
-311 PDGSGGPIFGSGDLR
+311 PDGSGGPVFGSGELR
-326 ESDHGDL
+326 ESDHRDL
-333 GLAATVDLGAG
+333 GLAATVDFGAG
-344 KAWRHTLRSTLYE
+344 EAWRHTLRSTFYE
-357 HALDRDSPPI
+357 HALDRTSPPI

-373 ISESTDFNDLR
+373 IDESTEFDDLR

-398 YEIGLGVE
+398 YDISLGVE

-442 AEWRWGRGGF
+442 AEWRWNRGGF
-452 VAEIGARADF
+452 VAELGARADF
-462 FEGEGEEFSPRVGLR
+462 FEGEGEEVSPRVGLR
-477 YAPGGASWSVRASAG
+477 YTPEGGAWSVRASAG

-502 LATPRAIGGNPD
+502 LATPRAIGGNPN
-514 LQAET
+514 LEAET
-519 SAGADLGVE
+519 SAGMDVGVE
-528 FRARVGA
+528 FRARAGS
-535 ERGGSLRGGVTL
+535 ERGGAARGGLTL

-570 VDAEGL
+570 VDAEGV
-576 EAFLVWNPSARVEV
+576 EAFLVWNPSARVGL
-590 DVRATSQDTE
+590 DVRLTSQDTE
-600 DLATGRPLRR
+600 DLATGRTLRR

-618 GVRVDVS
+618 GLRVDLS
-625 ESVRLGFEARHT
+625 ESLRLGVEARRA
-637 GSYLDEQIP
+637 GDYLDEQIP
-646 APFRTSVAGR
+646 APFRTSVAAR
-656 DLVGLSLAWQAAER
+656 DLVGLSLAWQAADR
-670 WRVSLRADNAF
+670 WRISLRADNAF

-690 FPGPERSVRIGVR
+690 FPGPERSLRIGIR